1 MASENHSLYDQ
12 EDLGCP
18 VMGTMNEVEV
28 RRAQADDAPGI
39 ANVHV
44 QSWQEAYA
52 HLAPAE
58 ALAALN
64 VERRAQRWVDIISE
78 DKTEVWVAL
87 AEGKIVGWMSVGHG
101 RDDGPR
107 PTELEGLYVLASHHG
122 TGIGQ
127 RLMESGIGKG
137 PAYLW
142 MAADNPRARTF
153 YERNGFSPDGESATH
168 EIVGT
173 PVEIVRLVR

>member
-1 MASENHSLYDQ
+1 
-12 EDLGCP
+12 
-18 VMGTMNEVEV
+18 MNDIEV

-52 HLAPAE
+52 HLARVE
-58 ALAALN
+58 ALARLN
-64 VERRAQRWVDIISE
+64 VDRRAQRWADILRKGTT
-78 DKTEVWVAL
+78 DVWVAL
-87 AEGKIVGWMSVGHG
+87 VDGQIVGWMSVGHG

-122 TGIGQ
+122 TGAGQ
-127 RLMESGIGKG
+127 SLMEAGIGSD

-142 MAADNPRARTF
+142 MAADNPRARGF
-153 YERNGFSPDGESATH
+153 YERNGFAPDGASDTH
-168 EIVGT
+168 DIVGT
-173 PVEIVRLVR
+173 PVKIIRLVR

>member
-1 MASENHSLYDQ
+1 
-12 EDLGCP
+12 
-18 VMGTMNEVEV
+18 MNEREV
-28 RRAQADDAPGI
+28 RRAEAEDALGI
-39 ANVHV
+39 AKVHV
-44 QSWQEAYA
+44 QAWQEAYA
-52 HLAPAE
+52 HLAPPE

-64 VERRAQRWVDIISE
+64 IERRAQRWGDIIRE
-78 DKTEVWVAL
+78 GRTAVWVAL
-87 AEGKIVGWMSVGHG
+87 YGGEIVGWMSVGHG

-127 RLMESGIGKG
+127 RLMEAGIGTE

-142 MAADNPRARTF
+142 IAADNPRARAF
-153 YERNGFSPDGESATH
+153 YERNSFVPDGESGTH

>member
-1 MASENHSLYDQ
+1 
-12 EDLGCP
+12 
-18 VMGTMNEVEV
+18 MNEVEV

-39 ANVHV
+39 AKVHV

-64 VERRAQRWVDIISE
+64 VERRAQRWADIISE
-78 DKTEVWVAL
+78 GATEVWVAL
-87 AEGKIVGWMSVGHG
+87 DCGQIVGWMSVGHG

-107 PTELEGLYVLASHHG
+107 PTELVGLYVLASHHG
-122 TGIGQ
+122 TGAGQ
-127 RLMESGIGKG
+127 GLLEAGVGTD

-142 MAADNPRARTF
+142 MAADNPRARAF
-153 YERNGFSPDGESATH
+153 YARNGFAPDGESDTH

-173 PVEIVRLVR
+173 PVEIIRLVR